1 MPAQP
6 LLAAATLRDQVVAVV
21 DEQLQL
27 AQRLLPGTRP
37 VEQRLLQRRPR
48 NRERVDPVGLTTHP
62 AAPALRR
69 GQPWR
74 HPHQPLALT
83 DQRLLEGARH
93 MPAILDSPQP
103 LHVGQSRPHQQ
114 AHIRPG
120 RSRRR
125 TRGRARRRRPP
136 SASACV
142 RPPRSRSF
150 DSPPTRRRGDRRA
163 DRPQSRRK
171 PRSYQV
177 TLDGLGKATATQ
189 HWQVGE
195 TPTFGNRVSRRLP
208 ESQPHTR
215 RHPPTMTL
223 SSGMS
228 LMRSLNGGSM
238 SLRSLAVA

>member
-114 AHIRPG
+114 AHTDRAAPGAALAAELVDGDRRQRVLVYVHPDHDHSIRLQPEEG
-120 RSRRR
+120 ATGERTDLNRGESHAPIRSRS
-125 TRGRARRRRPP
+125 TVSGRRRRHNTGK
-136 SASACV
+136 SA
-142 RPPRSRSF
+142 
-150 DSPPTRRRGDRRA
+150 
-163 DRPQSRRK
+163 K
-171 PRSYQV
+171 
-177 TLDGLGKATATQ
+177 
-189 HWQVGE
+189 
-195 TPTFGNRVSRRLP
+195 
-208 ESQPHTR
+208 R
-215 RHPPTMTL
+215 RHSGIESAAAFPSLSPTPDDTHQ
-223 SSGMS
+223 
-228 LMRSLNGGSM
+228 R
-238 SLRSLAVA
+238 